1 MRQIDARVADQE
13 FHSSPPILQASEAC
27 EIAFQGRRDLVLFTT
42 KRILF
47 VDKKG
52 WSGKKMA
59 FTTFPYS
66 SIKIFN
72 VATAGFMDKDC
83 EFGFYTEVCYDPP
96 QGENE
101 PPQPGMSYI
110 EFDIN
115 KNTTD
120 LLGLYRYIAAK
131 VHRVNSADGLVE
143 LETPR

>member
-1 MRQIDARVADQE
+1 M
-13 FHSSPPILQASEAC
+13 HCIL
-27 EIAFQGRRDLVLFTT
+27 
-42 KRILF
+42 
-47 VDKKG
+47 
-52 WSGKKMA
+52 
-59 FTTFPYS
+59 
-66 SIKIFN
+66 
-72 VATAGFMDKDC
+72 
-83 EFGFYTEVCYDPP
+83 YTEVCYDPP